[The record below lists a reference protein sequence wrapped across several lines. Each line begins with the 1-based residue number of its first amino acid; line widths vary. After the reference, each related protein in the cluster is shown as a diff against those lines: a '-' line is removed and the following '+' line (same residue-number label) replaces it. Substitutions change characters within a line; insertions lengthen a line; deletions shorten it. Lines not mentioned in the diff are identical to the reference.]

1 MASGQRSVSEYFPVS
16 DSERSR
22 GSQERKEGDSN
33 PSKRTRSELSSMGSD
48 ISDTVNQRILDDLN
62 EIKSDLKKTVKT
74 TELDK
79 VVRKVVGEMVDGL
92 KKDFNKKLEDQKK
105 EYDTKIVDLKM
116 KIDSLNV
123 EKEELKGRLQTRLR
137 EVTELEKSVRK
148 VERVANKAR
157 VKANRNEQYSRKT
170 NVKLH
175 GVEDVKLESGQ
186 VLDTQRSVRHILR
199 KAVNVE
205 VADSEIIACH
215 RIPGGSGS
223 IRPILLKVR
232 NTEVKSRI
240 MRKRADFKKAKKGYK
255 LSDDVTKDNA
265 DLITNLL
272 KQDHVEQ
279 AWFFNCNVY
288 AKLKDTDGKKEVP
301 RVMFD
306 INDNIE
312 KKIKKRL
319 KPRDESDPHSGY
331 ATDSESESE

>member
-1 MASGQRSVSEYFPVS
+1 MKFSISSLPV
-16 DSERSR
+16 
-22 GSQERKEGDSN
+22 
-33 PSKRTRSELSSMGSD
+33 
-48 ISDTVNQRILDDLN
+48 N
-62 EIKSDLKKTVKT
+62 ETANKH
-74 TELDK
+74 DK
-79 VVRKVVGEMVDGL
+79 
-92 KKDFNKKLEDQKK
+92 
-105 EYDTKIVDLKM
+105 
-116 KIDSLNV
+116 
-123 EKEELKGRLQTRLR
+123 
-137 EVTELEKSVRK
+137 ELEQI
-148 VERVANKAR
+148 ET
-157 VKANRNEQYSRKT
+157 QT
-170 NVKLH
+170 NVATMGCTSATKST
-175 GVEDVKLESGQ
+175 DNITNT
-186 VLDTQRSVRHILR
+186 VLDSKKSKISSPSTKFTVMFITISVVYLL
-199 KAVNVE
+199 
-205 VADSEIIACH
+205 SY
-215 RIPGGSGS
+215 IPTSVMMGSGS